1 MFYLDY
7 VLYATILIQL
17 LILLYYIYHVE
28 EGFQNTKYKK
38 NKNNNGNKKGDRRNK
53 FQHKGNSFIA
63 RGPEKPDFFYNFHV
77 MEILQAVYSLLNIFA
92 VVFVQ
97 FPNKYIGNMRVLM
110 QKQGL
115 IMYGYYKS
123 LIQKSNEIF
132 QTYMKKFN
140 ILGSIKVIFT
150 KPTLN
155 FYKGK

>member
-1 MFYLDY
+1 
-7 VLYATILIQL
+7 
-17 LILLYYIYHVE
+17 
-28 EGFQNTKYKK
+28 
-38 NKNNNGNKKGDRRNK
+38 
-53 FQHKGNSFIA
+53 
-63 RGPEKPDFFYNFHV
+63 